1 MGRLYT
7 RGRKSLYNCRLTLP
21 SRQLGNTGTTMVK
34 IRLTRGGAKKRPFY
48 HIIVTDSRSARDG
61 RNIERVGYY
70 NPVAA
75 GNEKRVELDLGRVQH
90 WIGQGAQM
98 TDKVA
103 DLYKQAN
110 KAAAA

>member
-1 MGRLYT
+1 
-7 RGRKSLYNCRLTLP
+7 
-21 SRQLGNTGTTMVK
+21 MVK

-90 WIGQGAQM
+90 WVGQGAQM
-98 TDKVA
+98 SDKVA
-103 DLYKQAN
+103 DLYKQAS
-110 KAAAA
+110 KAATAA

>member
-1 MGRLYT
+1 
-7 RGRKSLYNCRLTLP
+7 
-21 SRQLGNTGTTMVK
+21 MVK

-61 RNIERVGYY
+61 RNIERLGYY

-90 WIGQGAQM
+90 WVGQGAQM
-98 TDKVA
+98 SDKVA
-103 DLYKQAN
+103 DLYKQAS
-110 KAAAA
+110 KAATAA